1 MKKAWEILKS
11 PMTLRAKQLT
21 DEIMV
26 DGRERSVKEI
36 ITLMYKIVEGESNT
50 TGRQSIPTKTELGSY
65 LSRNGEYV
73 SRIVRTGRKKTT
85 FYERV
90 ID

>member
-11 PMTLRAKQLT
+11 RMSSKAKKLT
-21 DEIMV
+21 DEIMA

-36 ITLMYKIVEGESNT
+36 ITLMYILIKGDSNI
-50 TGRQSIPTKTELGSY
+50 TGRQTIPTRDELKTY
-65 LSRNGEYV
+65 LSKNREYV
-73 SRIVRTGRKKTT
+73 SRRVSSGGKRIT

-90 ID
+90 IG